1 MSTYRAV
8 LFGLGLLAGGI
19 AFGTQL
25 NVLTVVL
32 PGMRKEEGEVGVR
45 LHRNMLDHAAHTLTV
60 IPAVNLMATAAALL
74 LLHGGFDNAAQ
85 AAALVAVLLGVVGI
99 TITTVGYQ
107 VPTNTRIREGKVAA
121 ADYAAA
127 LDRWQR
133 VHLWRTVSGALAFG
147 GMILA
152 AVL

>member
-1 MSTYRAV
+1 MSVYRAV
-8 LFGLGLLAGGI
+8 LFGLGLLGGGV

-25 NVLTVVL
+25 NVLTTVL
-32 PGMRKEEGEVGVR
+32 PGLRKENGDVGLR
-45 LHRNMLDHAAHTLTV
+45 LHRSMLDHAAHTFTA
-60 IPAVNLMATAAALL
+60 IPAVNLMAAAAALL
-74 LLHGGFDNAAQ
+74 LLDSGFRNAAQ

-107 VPTNTRIREGKVAA
+107 VPANTLIREGKVAA
-121 ADYAAA
+121 ADYAPA
-127 LDRWQR
+127 LDRWRR